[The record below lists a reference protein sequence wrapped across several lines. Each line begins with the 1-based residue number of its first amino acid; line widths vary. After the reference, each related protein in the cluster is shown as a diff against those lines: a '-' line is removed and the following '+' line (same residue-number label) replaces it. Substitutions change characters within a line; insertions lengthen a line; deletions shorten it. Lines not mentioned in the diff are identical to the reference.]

1 MKDSVRGLT
10 EKGNSV
16 LLLEL
21 AKKVGSMSEMVDEA
35 TKSVAQSQVNVVE
48 MTVLGGQNGMLN
60 MDAIEEEPMGENVF
74 VMEETG
80 DFFLTYETSEG
91 IVVKDGVGND
101 EVVASWDMGLYKSL
115 RELIIGDG
123 CFAYMAGLKLEGMA
137 VLEKVEI
144 GGECF
149 SMAEGT
155 MEVVNCVKLK
165 CLKIGSD
172 SCVGWSE
179 FMMRNCGVEEV
190 EIGRECF
197 SMAEGIVEV
206 VNCEKLKHLKIDSGS
221 CVGWSEFMLDRCG
234 AEEIEIGSGCF
245 SKSKGVLK
253 LVDCV
258 KLGHLKIRSDS
269 CVGWGEFVLKN
280 CVVEEVEIGS
290 GCFSKSKGVLKL
302 VECVKLKHLKIGSD
316 SCVGWSEFVLKNC
329 GVEEI
334 EIGDGCFLNCEKIVL
349 EGLKELNSLIIDWNT
364 FLNVK
369 DATFVNTPN
378 LSQVSLGNAF
388 SFVETVTMSNASLI
402 EQESRKEVIVRN
414 RKELYGASHFNGRV
428 VFTSRACFP
437 AFFASVD
444 ISHFTVLC
452 ELIIGDGC
460 FRNVKGL
467 ELRGKQYLEK
477 VEIGSGCFSKSKGV
491 LKVVDC
497 VKLKHLKIGNDSCV
511 EWSEFVMRD
520 CGVEEV
526 EIGDGCFVNCE
537 KTTIVDLV
545 ALKELRIGKEVFQ
558 GRKNAKNELTMR
570 SGKGIEE

>member
-1 MKDSVRGLT
+1 MRGLT

-48 MTVLGGQNGMLN
+48 MTVLGGQNGFLK
-60 MDAIEEEPMGENVF
+60 MDAIEEEPTNENVF

-123 CFAYMAGLKLEGMA
+123 CFAYMTGLKLEGMA

-149 SMAEGT
+149 SLGEGKL
-155 MEVVNCVKLK
+155 EVVNCVNLK

-172 SCVGWSE
+172 SCVGWGE
-179 FMMRNCGVEEV
+179 FVMRDCGVEEV
-190 EIGRECF
+190 EIGDCCF
-197 SMAEGIVEV
+197 
-206 VNCEKLKHLKIDSGS
+206 VNCEK
-221 CVGWSEFMLDRCG
+221 
-234 AEEIEIGSGCF
+234 
-245 SKSKGVLK
+245 
-253 LVDCV
+253 
-258 KLGHLKIRSDS
+258 
-269 CVGWGEFVLKN
+269 
-280 CVVEEVEIGS
+280 VV
-290 GCFSKSKGVLKL
+290 
-302 VECVKLKHLKIGSD
+302 
-316 SCVGWSEFVLKNC
+316 
-329 GVEEI
+329 
-334 EIGDGCFLNCEKIVL
+334 
-349 EGLKELNSLIIDWNT
+349 LKELKKLNSLTIDWNT

-369 DATFVNTPN
+369 DATFVNVPN

-388 SFVETVTMSNASLI
+388 SSVETVTMSNASLL
-402 EQESRKEVIVRN
+402 EQESRNEVIIRD

-444 ISHFTVLC
+444 ISHFAVLC

-460 FRNVKGL
+460 FRSVNGL
-467 ELRGKQYLEK
+467 ELMGKEYLEK
-477 VEIGSGCFSKSKGV
+477 VEIGSGCFSQSKGV
-491 LKVVDC
+491 MKVVEC
-497 VKLKHLKIGNDSCV
+497 VKLKHLKIGNDSCIG
-511 EWSEFVMRD
+511 WSEFVMKD
-520 CGVEEV
+520 CGMEEI
-526 EIGDGCFVNCE
+526 EIGDGCFVNCK
-537 KTTIVDLV
+537 KTTIMDLME
-545 ALKELRIGKEVFQ
+545 LKELRIGKEVFR
-558 GRKNAKNELTMR
+558 GRKNVKNELEMR
-570 SGKGIEE
+570 SGRGRDE

>member
-21 AKKVGSMSEMVDEA
+21 AKKVGSMSEMVDGV
-35 TKSVAQSQVNVVE
+35 TKSVAQSHVNVVE
-48 MTVLGGQNGMLN
+48 MTVLGGQNGLTN
-60 MDAIEEEPMGENVF
+60 MDAIEEEPTNENVF

-101 EVVASWDMGLYKSL
+101 EVVVSWDMGLYKSL
-115 RELIIGDG
+115 RELVIGDG
-123 CFAYMAGLKLEGMA
+123 CFAFMAGLKLEGMA

-149 SMAEGT
+149 SMAEGKL
-155 MEVVNCVKLK
+155 EVVDCVKLK

-179 FMMRNCGVEEV
+179 LELRDCGVEEV
-190 EIGRECF
+190 EIGDGCF
-197 SMAEGIVEV
+197 
-206 VNCEKLKHLKIDSGS
+206 VNCEK
-221 CVGWSEFMLDRCG
+221 V
-234 AEEIEIGSGCF
+234 
-245 SKSKGVLK
+245 
-253 LVDCV
+253 
-258 KLGHLKIRSDS
+258 
-269 CVGWGEFVLKN
+269 
-280 CVVEEVEIGS
+280 
-290 GCFSKSKGVLKL
+290 
-302 VECVKLKHLKIGSD
+302 
-316 SCVGWSEFVLKNC
+316 
-329 GVEEI
+329 
-334 EIGDGCFLNCEKIVL
+334 VL
-349 EGLKELNSLIIDWNT
+349 EELKELKSLLVDWDT

-369 DATFVNTPN
+369 EATFVNIPN
-378 LSQVSLGNAF
+378 LSQLSLGNAF
-388 SFVETVTMSNASLI
+388 STVETVTMSNASLL
-402 EQESRKEVIVRN
+402 EQESRNEVIIRD

-428 VFTSRACFP
+428 VFTCRACFP

-444 ISHFTVLC
+444 ISHFAVLC

-460 FRNVKGL
+460 FRNVKGF
-467 ELRGKQYLEK
+467 ELRGKEYLEK

-497 VKLKHLKIGNDSCV
+497 AKLMHLKIGSGSCV
-511 EWSEFVMRD
+511 EWSEFVLKN
-520 CGVEEV
+520 CSVEEV

-558 GRKNAKNELTMR
+558 GRKNEKNELKMMSR
-570 SGKGIEE
+570 RGREE

>member
-10 EKGNSV
+10 EKGNSKV
-16 LLLEL
+16 LVEL
-21 AKKVGSMSEMVDEA
+21 AGKVGNMSEMVDEA

-48 MTVLGGQNGMLN
+48 MTVLGGQNGLQS
-60 MDAIEEEPMGENVF
+60 MDTIEEEPTNENVF

-144 GGECF
+144 GRECF

-155 MEVVNCVKLK
+155 MEVVNCHKLK

-179 FMMRNCGVEEV
+179 FVMR
-190 EIGRECF
+190 
-197 SMAEGIVEV
+197 
-206 VNCEKLKHLKIDSGS
+206 
-221 CVGWSEFMLDRCG
+221 
-234 AEEIEIGSGCF
+234 
-245 SKSKGVLK
+245 
-253 LVDCV
+253 DCA
-258 KLGHLKIRSDS
+258 
-269 CVGWGEFVLKN
+269 
-280 CVVEEVEIGS
+280 
-290 GCFSKSKGVLKL
+290 
-302 VECVKLKHLKIGSD
+302 
-316 SCVGWSEFVLKNC
+316 
-329 GVEEI
+329 VEEI
-334 EIGDGCFLNCEKIVL
+334 EIGDGCFVNCEKIVL
-349 EGLKELNSLIIDWNT
+349 EELKELKSLLIGWDT

-369 DATFVNTPN
+369 DATFVNVPN
-378 LSQVSLGNAF
+378 LSQLSLGNAF
-388 SFVETVTMSNASLI
+388 SAVETVTMSNASLL
-402 EQESRKEVIVRN
+402 EQESRNEVILRD

-428 VFTSRACFP
+428 VFTRRACFP
-437 AFFASVD
+437 AYFASVD
-444 ISHFTVLC
+444 YSHFAVLC

-460 FRNVKGL
+460 FRNVNGL
-467 ELRGKQYLEK
+467 ELMGKEYLEK

-491 LKVVDC
+491 MKVVEC
-497 VKLKHLKIGNDSCV
+497 VNLKCLKIGNDSCV
-511 EWSEFVMRD
+511 GWSEFVLRD
-520 CGVEEV
+520 CGVEEMD
-526 EIGDGCFVNCE
+526 IGDGCFVNCE
-537 KTTIVDLV
+537 KTTIVDLM